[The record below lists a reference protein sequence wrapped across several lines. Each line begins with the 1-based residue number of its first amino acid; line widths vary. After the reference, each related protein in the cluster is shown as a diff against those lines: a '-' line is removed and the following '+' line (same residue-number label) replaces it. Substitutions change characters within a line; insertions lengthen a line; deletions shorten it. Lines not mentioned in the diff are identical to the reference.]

1 MGIGGI
7 SMWQLLILLLIV
19 VLVFGTKRLR
29 NMGGD
34 LGAAV
39 KGFRKGMEEVKDD
52 LEEKLEPDQL
62 ATDERLPRVARTL
75 GGLARKARSSWLN
88 LKRSIETE
96 MRAEDLKEPLK
107 HFENEIKST
116 VDEVKSGV
124 DSIKRFDPL
133 TPEPTEK
140 PDGTDDGK

>member
-39 KGFRKGMEEVKDD
+39 KGFRKGMEDPKEN
-52 LEEKLEPDQL
+52 EEKLEPDQITSEP
-62 ATDERLPRVARTL
+62 AAKQAAEEAARE
-75 GGLARKARSSWLN
+75 KELN
-88 LKRSIETE
+88 
-96 MRAEDLKEPLK
+96 
-107 HFENEIKST
+107 
-116 VDEVKSGV
+116 G
-124 DSIKRFDPL
+124 
-133 TPEPTEK
+133 
-140 PDGTDDGK
+140 

>member
-39 KGFRKGMEEVKDD
+39 KGFRKGMEEVKYDP
-52 LEEKLEPDQL
+52 EEQLEPDKI
-62 ATDERLPRVARTL
+62 AADEKSEAAAETPAKNKE
-75 GGLARKARSSWLN
+75 ASS
-88 LKRSIETE
+88 
-96 MRAEDLKEPLK
+96 
-107 HFENEIKST
+107 
-116 VDEVKSGV
+116 
-124 DSIKRFDPL
+124 
-133 TPEPTEK
+133 
-140 PDGTDDGK
+140 

>member
-39 KGFRKGMEEVKDD
+39 KGFRKGMEDVKDSV
-52 LEEKLEPDQL
+52 EEKLEPDQI
-62 ATDERLPRVARTL
+62 ASEPAAKSVNEEEARE
-75 GGLARKARSSWLN
+75 KELN
-88 LKRSIETE
+88 
-96 MRAEDLKEPLK
+96 
-107 HFENEIKST
+107 
-116 VDEVKSGV
+116 G
-124 DSIKRFDPL
+124 
-133 TPEPTEK
+133 
-140 PDGTDDGK
+140 

>member
-52 LEEKLEPDQL
+52 VEEKLEPDQI
-62 ATDERLPRVARTL
+62 AAGESSEVASEEP
-75 GGLARKARSSWLN
+75 AKSKEASS
-88 LKRSIETE
+88 
-96 MRAEDLKEPLK
+96 
-107 HFENEIKST
+107 
-116 VDEVKSGV
+116 
-124 DSIKRFDPL
+124 
-133 TPEPTEK
+133 
-140 PDGTDDGK
+140 

>member
-39 KGFRKGMEEVKDD
+39 KGFRKGMEDVQKED
-52 LEEKLEPDQL
+52 EKLEPDQI
-62 ATDERLPRVARTL
+62 ASDPAAKAASAETNEEEAR
-75 GGLARKARSSWLN
+75 
-88 LKRSIETE
+88 E
-96 MRAEDLKEPLK
+96 KEL
-107 HFENEIKST
+107 
-116 VDEVKSGV
+116 SG
-124 DSIKRFDPL
+124 
-133 TPEPTEK
+133 
-140 PDGTDDGK
+140 

>member
-39 KGFRKGMEEVKDD
+39 KGFRKGMEDVQSED
-52 LEEKLEPDQL
+52 EKLEPDQITSEPA
-62 ATDERLPRVARTL
+62 ATQKSEEAARE
-75 GGLARKARSSWLN
+75 KELN
-88 LKRSIETE
+88 
-96 MRAEDLKEPLK
+96 
-107 HFENEIKST
+107 
-116 VDEVKSGV
+116 G
-124 DSIKRFDPL
+124 
-133 TPEPTEK
+133 
-140 PDGTDDGK
+140 

>member
-39 KGFRKGMEEVKDD
+39 KGFRKGMEDVQKED
-52 LEEKLEPDQL
+52 EKLEPDQI
-62 ATDERLPRVARTL
+62 ASEPAAKTMNEEEARE
-75 GGLARKARSSWLN
+75 KE
-88 LKRSIETE
+88 LK
-96 MRAEDLKEPLK
+96 
-107 HFENEIKST
+107 
-116 VDEVKSGV
+116 G
-124 DSIKRFDPL
+124 
-133 TPEPTEK
+133 
-140 PDGTDDGK
+140 